1 MIQLFDYTKLMFVA
15 DEKQWKEVTSLDKS
29 RNFFMMNRFLS
40 IKYPVQVAVLS
51 HIKINAPA
59 TADYWHANMGKLYKS
74 VPSWIYAKTKK
85 KEKEAKKREGLSDEM
100 IKWYCQREEISR
112 KEFEFTC
119 KTFGEEFLEE
129 LRATEKVLKSQGYLK

>member
-15 DEKQWKEVTSLDKS
+15 DEKKWKEVTTLDKS

-51 HIKINAPA
+51 HLKINAAA
-59 TADYWHANMGKLYKS
+59 TADYWHATMSKLYKTT
-74 VPSWIYAKTKK
+74 PSWIYAKTKK

-100 IKWYCQREEISR
+100 IKWYCQKEEISR

-119 KTFGEEFLEE
+119 KTFGEDFLEE
-129 LRATEKVLKSQGYLK
+129 LRSMEKVLKGQGYLK

>member
-1 MIQLFDYTKLMFVA
+1 MKLVFTA
-15 DEKQWKEVTSLDKS
+15 DEKQWKDLTTVDKN

-40 IKYPVQVAVLS
+40 IKYPVQVAYLS

-59 TADYWHANMGKLYKS
+59 VADYWHGNLTKLYKS
-74 VPSWIYAKTKK
+74 VPSWMYAKTKK
-85 KEKEAKKREGLSDEM
+85 KEKEEKKREGLSDAM

-112 KEFEFTC
+112 KEFEYTSQV
-119 KTFGEEFLEE
+119 FGEEFLEE